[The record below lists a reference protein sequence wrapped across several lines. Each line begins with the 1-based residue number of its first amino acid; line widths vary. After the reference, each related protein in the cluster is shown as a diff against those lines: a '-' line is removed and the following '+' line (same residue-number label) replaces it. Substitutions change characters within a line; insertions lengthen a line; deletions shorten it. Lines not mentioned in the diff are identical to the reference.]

1 MRAAPARWA
10 SLALLAAALTAA
22 GAGRAQSPT
31 ESGTIRVSM
40 LERPIGTEQYQIAAE
55 TGGTRV
61 TSTLDL
67 VERGSPLQLTS
78 TLRLGADLTPIQFT
92 AKGRSYRF
100 VNVDATVDVANGVA
114 QVRHLGETA
123 DVRLPDTYF
132 TALSYA
138 PLVGRALLV
147 RYWERHGKPRQLALV
162 PGTPTRRVSIEFRGV
177 DSVRVGG
184 QAVRLRRFI
193 VDGVVWG
200 REWLWLDD
208 QDRFAAIVTRIHI
221 LPLEAVR
228 ADLEDALPALQQRA
242 VDDMTSI
249 MREQAASTPRVAEG
263 SFVLDGAALID
274 GTGRPSVADSVIV
287 VRDGKIVAAG
297 ARAAVST
304 PPGVRVIDARGTTAI
319 PGLWDMHAHA
329 SQIEWAP
336 AYLGVGVTTIRDMG
350 AESRYITAFRDAA
363 ASAAVV
369 GPRVLVAGLVDGD
382 APAAFGAVTASTPA
396 EARSIVERYHAAGFQ
411 QMKLYSLLQPDVV
424 EATTKRAHELGMT
437 VTGHVP
443 TSLGTRRAIEA
454 GMDQVAHMP
463 IEGEP
468 GSAELRETI
477 ALLAKRQVVVD
488 PTIPWTELLG
498 RAPETP
504 IESFESSIGAAPL
517 PMVFSYRSV
526 VNKVDPASARERLER
541 QLAMIKT
548 LYDAGVPIVAGT
560 DGGVPGYSLLRSLEL
575 YVQAGLTP
583 MAAIQSATS
592 VAAKAMGEAATAGTI
607 EPGKRA
613 DLLVLDADPLADIRN
628 IRRSRWVVVGGRMYE
643 TAKVRPLGR

>member
-1 MRAAPARWA
+1 MVAEA
-10 SLALLAAALTAA
+10 
-22 GAGRAQSPT
+22 
-31 ESGTIRVSM
+31 EGT
-40 LERPIGTEQYQIAAE
+40 L
-55 TGGTRV
+55 V

-78 TLRLGADLTPIQFT
+78 TLRLGSDLIPVHFT

-100 VNVDATVDVANGVA
+100 VNVDVDVSVANRVA
-114 QVRHLGETA
+114 TVRHLGESA

-147 RYWERHGKPRQLALV
+147 RYWERHGRPRQLAVV
-162 PGTPTRRVSIEFRGV
+162 PGTPTRSVAIEFRGV
-177 DSVRVGG
+177 DSVRIGD
-184 QAVRLRRFI
+184 QTVRLRRYL
-193 VDGVVWG
+193 VHGVVWG

-221 LPLEAVR
+221 LPLEGVR
-228 ADLEDALPALQQRA
+228 ADLADALPVLQQAA
-242 VDDMTSI
+242 VDDMTTI
-249 MREQAASTPRVAEG
+249 MREQAASTPRVAEE
-263 SFVLDGAALID
+263 SFVLDGATLID
-274 GTGRPSVADSVIV
+274 GTGRPPIADSVIV
-287 VRDGKIVAAG
+287 VRNGQIVAAG
-297 ARAAVST
+297 ARGRPSM
-304 PPGVRVIDARGTTAI
+304 PPGVRVIDAHGTTVT

-350 AESRYITAFRDAA
+350 AETRYITALRDAGA
-363 ASAAVV
+363 APRVV
-369 GPRVLVAGLVDGD
+369 GPRVLVAGLIDGE
-382 APAAFGAVTASTPA
+382 APAAFGSVTASTPA
-396 EARSIVERYHAAGFQ
+396 QARSIVEHYHAAGFQ
-411 QMKLYSLLQPDVV
+411 QMKLYSLLQPDLVA
-424 EATTKRAHELGMT
+424 ATTTRAHELGMT

-463 IEGEP
+463 IDGEP
-468 GSAELRETI
+468 GSAEQRETI

-517 PMVFSYRSV
+517 PLVFSYRSV
-526 VNKVDPASARERLER
+526 VNKVDAAGARQRLER

-628 IRRSRWVVVGGRMYE
+628 IRQSRWVVVGGRVYE